1 MFVVGLS
8 LSGAFT
14 LGASAAGVGASL
26 ADKPGYTGSF
36 FTGVLATVV
45 ATPCTAPFMGAAL
58 GFALGQPAPVL
69 VAVFL
74 SLGLGLA
81 LPYLLLSFWPALQR
95 LLPRPGPWMERLKQ
109 ALAFP
114 MYGAAVW
121 LVWVL
126 AQQAGP
132 NAIAIALGG
141 MLAIAFAAWLYDTS
155 HSTAPLARHGSRGL
169 AAAALGLALAGGYF
183 GVASSAA
190 DADPTGTASTAGKPW
205 EPYSKARFEALRAE
219 GKPVFVNF
227 TAAWCITCL
236 ANERVALSDA
246 SVQAAFRD
254 AGITY
259 LKGDWTNQDAQIS
272 AHLADFGRSG
282 VPLYLF
288 YPGGTQI
295 EARVLPQLLTP
306 ATVIDA
312 LAAPAPSLALA
323 LTPATSKL
331 AKE

>member
-1 MFVVGLS
+1 MGWGFQFQSPVFVLGVAYLMFVVGLS

-14 LGASAAGVGASL
+14 VGASAAGVGAAL

-95 LLPRPGPWMERLKQ
+95 ILPRPGPWMERLKQ

-141 MLAIAFAAWLYDTS
+141 RLLRPVFGFLIIA
-155 HSTAPLARHGSRGL
+155 G
-169 AAAALGLALAGGYF
+169 
-183 GVASSAA
+183 
-190 DADPTGTASTAGKPW
+190 ADPGIGKVILRASIAGFGLLLILT
-205 EPYSKARFEALRAE
+205 ARFGGHRC
-219 GKPVFVNF
+219 
-227 TAAWCITCL
+227 AAG
-236 ANERVALSDA
+236 E
-246 SVQAAFRD
+246 
-254 AGITY
+254 
-259 LKGDWTNQDAQIS
+259 NQ
-272 AHLADFGRSG
+272 
-282 VPLYLF
+282 
-288 YPGGTQI
+288 
-295 EARVLPQLLTP
+295 
-306 ATVIDA
+306 
-312 LAAPAPSLALA
+312 
-323 LTPATSKL
+323 
-331 AKE
+331 